1 MQPRLRLD
9 YVHPPFWVYPF
20 FVLMLTSA
28 KRLTSESDALPHPPD
43 WWQAIAEPAAEFG
56 PVTLPVLQGALP
68 KGLRGCLYRNGPGR
82 LQRAGEWVPH
92 WFDGDG
98 AILAVQFAETQVT
111 ALYRYVQTQGYQ
123 SETAAGQYLYGG
135 YGQLAPGPFWRRWGQ
150 SPKNAA
156 NTSVLALP
164 DRLLAL
170 WEGGHPYALDLKTLA
185 TLGPDA
191 LAGGLKPGQAY
202 SAHPKHDPQTGE
214 IYNFGV
220 RYGKT
225 LAIDLYR
232 SNAQGRILQQNQI
245 PLSRFAVIH
254 DFCLAGPYLV
264 FCIPPLKA
272 DLLSLLL
279 GFKGFSDAFQWRP
292 QLGTQIL
299 VVDRA
304 SLTLVHEFETEPW
317 FQWHIGNGYVTAE
330 GHLCLDLVRYADWHT
345 NQWLAE
351 VVRGEFK
358 TLAQGRLW
366 QFRFDLNQKRLLEA
380 APLSDLTMD
389 FPVLPQHETGQF
401 SRYRYLC
408 AHDRPEV
415 DAMFSAIARVDLET
429 GAVNL
434 GQPGQKCYPVEPILA
449 PDEENP
455 MRQWLLTVVYDA
467 QSHQSSVH
475 IYAAELLEAGPV
487 CILGLPQVIPFGFHG
502 TWQGCVSSTR

>member
-1 MQPRLRLD
+1 
-9 YVHPPFWVYPF
+9 
-20 FVLMLTSA
+20 
-28 KRLTSESDALPHPPD
+28 
-43 WWQAIAEPAAEFG
+43 
-56 PVTLPVLQGALP
+56 
-68 KGLRGCLYRNGPGR
+68 LRGCLYRNGPGR
-82 LQRAGEWVPH
+82 LQRGGESVPH

-98 AILAVQFAETQVT
+98 AILAVRFGETQVT

-123 SETAAGQYLYGG
+123 AETAAGQYLYGG
-135 YGQLAPGPFWRRWGQ
+135 YGQLAPGPFWRRWGS

-156 NTSVLALP
+156 NTSVLALQ

-170 WEGGHPYALDLKTLA
+170 WEGGHPYALDLETLA
-185 TLGPDA
+185 TLGPDS

-202 SAHPKHDPQTGE
+202 SAHPKQDPKTGE

-232 SNAQGRILQQNQI
+232 SNSQGKILQQNQI

-299 VVDRA
+299 VVERD
-304 SLTLVHEFETEPW
+304 SLNLVHQFETEPW
-317 FQWHIGNGYVTAE
+317 FQWHFGNGYLAAD
-330 GHLCLDLVRYADWHT
+330 GRLCLDLVRYDNWQT

-351 VVRGEFK
+351 VVRGQFH

-366 QFRFDLNQKRLLEA
+366 QLQFDLSQQRLLES
-380 APLSDLTMD
+380 APLSGLTMD
-389 FPVLPQHETGQF
+389 FPVLPQIETGQP

-408 AHDRPEV
+408 AHDQPNL
-415 DAMFSAIARVDLET
+415 DAMFSAIARVDFET
-429 GAVNL
+429 QAVSL
-434 GQPGQKCYPVEPILA
+434 AQPGRQCYPGEPILA
-449 PDEENP
+449 QDREEP
-455 MRQWLLTVVYDA
+455 SRQWLLTVVYDA
-467 QSHQSSVH
+467 HAQQSTVQV
-475 IYAAELLEAGPV
+475 YATDALEAGPV
-487 CILGLPQVIPFGFHG
+487 CVLGLPSVIPFGFHG
-502 TWQGCVSSTR
+502 TWQGDESP